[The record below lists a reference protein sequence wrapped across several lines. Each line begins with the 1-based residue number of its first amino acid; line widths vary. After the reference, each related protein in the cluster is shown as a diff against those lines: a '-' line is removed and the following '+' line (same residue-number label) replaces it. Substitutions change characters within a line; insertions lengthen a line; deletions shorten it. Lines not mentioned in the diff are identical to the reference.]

1 MFFRKLQPKLPVLS
15 RSQTPLHQTSKMTLK
30 FILALTL
37 LVTIPSVTHQSIYT
51 DKALVF
57 QAFEVSSKTIQ
68 TFHLGL
74 TKMSQTVIH
83 PPDDLTFLKRK
94 TALTII
100 VLNFLAG
107 LSYRIL
113 LFKSIFKTGSL
124 TLYNLMSGIEECPKM
139 LGAIAWTIICGSSL
153 VLDEPLN
160 KQIGE
165 PACRLVISL
174 VILGIL
180 HWFIGGLGVAVIRWL
195 IIKRST
201 KFKMDEQTLAIIIS
215 LTALVLSATF
225 TCAVLNTQRQSF
237 DPMNVCMGRSEDFS
251 IILFDYS
258 HKTSLFYDSISL
270 TILRLLVFL
279 MVVTELGLYLSIWNH
294 LRENDKA
301 IARYLH
307 KDVIKL
313 RKRKNVINLYVS
325 IISFVF
331 EVVWFLGLILVEVL
345 ERKLLKDGTGHQSV
359 FAFWITRRL
368 LMTFDGLSSVLRIAF
383 SPQLRAECIQIWKS
397 INEGVCTI
405 WHFLTSRTV
414 NKRICPF
421 PSSK

>member
-1 MFFRKLQPKLPVLS
+1 
-15 RSQTPLHQTSKMTLK
+15 
-30 FILALTL
+30 
-37 LVTIPSVTHQSIYT
+37 
-51 DKALVF
+51 
-57 QAFEVSSKTIQ
+57 
-68 TFHLGL
+68 
-74 TKMSQTVIH
+74 
-83 PPDDLTFLKRK
+83 
-94 TALTII
+94 
-100 VLNFLAG
+100 
-107 LSYRIL
+107 
-113 LFKSIFKTGSL
+113 
-124 TLYNLMSGIEECPKM
+124 M

-180 HWFIGGLGVAVIRWL
+180 HWFIGGLGMAFIRWL

-225 TCAVLNTQRQSF
+225 TCAVLNTQRRSF

-251 IILFDYS
+251 IILFDYL
-258 HKTSLFYDSISL
+258 HKTSLFFDSILL

-345 ERKLLKDGTGHQSV
+345 ERKLLEDGTGHQSV

-397 INEGVCTI
+397 INEGVCLI
-405 WHFLTSRTV
+405 WHFLTFTTV
-414 NKRICPF
+414 VKRICPF
-421 PSSK
+421 PSPKCSNNKT